1 MSPVPRVSIVAA
13 VARNQAIGRKNQMPW
28 RLPEDLKRFRRLT
41 LGHAVVMGRRTF
53 DSIGKPL
60 PGRDNIV
67 VTRSRE
73 WRHPGCRAAN
83 SIEAALALAQAS
95 QEVFVIGGAEIY
107 LLALPRAVRLYLT
120 EIERDFDGDAFFP
133 EFDRSRWREVS
144 RESRALDGP
153 EGFVYHF
160 VVYESRAWLRALRSF
175 F

>member
-1 MSPVPRVSIVAA
+1 
-13 VARNQAIGRKNQMPW
+13 
-28 RLPEDLKRFRRLT
+28 LPEDLKRFRRLT

-60 PGRDNIV
+60 PGRDTIV

-73 WRHPGCRAAN
+73 WSHPGCRAAN
-83 SIEAALALAQAS
+83 SIEAALAAVQTS

-107 LLALPRAVRLYLT
+107 ALALPVARRLYMT

-144 RESRALDGP
+144 RERHAPGGS
-153 EGFVYHF
+153 EGFAYAF
-160 VVYESRAWLRALRSF
+160 VEYERNS
-175 F
+175 

>member
-1 MSPVPRVSIVAA
+1 MAPAPRISIIAA
-13 VARNQAIGRKNQMPW
+13 VARNRAIGRRNRMPW

-73 WRHPGCRAAN
+73 WSHPGCRAAD
-83 SIEAALALAQAS
+83 SIEAALASAQTS

-120 EIERDFDGDAFFP
+120 EIEREFDGDAFFP
-133 EFDRSRWREVS
+133 DFDHSRWREVS
-144 RESRALDGP
+144 REPRVLDGP
-153 EGFVYHF
+153 EGFAYHF
-160 VVYESRAWLRALRSF
+160 VVYEPRA
-175 F
+175 

>member
-1 MSPVPRVSIVAA
+1 MSPLPRVSIIAA
-13 VARNQAIGRKNQMPW
+13 VARNQAIGRKSQMPW

-67 VTRSRE
+67 VT
-73 WRHPGCRAAN
+73 
-83 SIEAALALAQAS
+83 L
-95 QEVFVIGGAEIY
+95 
-107 LLALPRAVRLYLT
+107 
-120 EIERDFDGDAFFP
+120 
-133 EFDRSRWREVS
+133 S